1 MLYRHPS
8 ATIWTFSAILAS
20 DRRGSRFLTHWMAR

>member
-8 ATIWTFSAILAS
+8 ATIWTFSAALSA
-20 DRRGSRFLTHWMAR
+20 DRRGSRLLTHWMAR